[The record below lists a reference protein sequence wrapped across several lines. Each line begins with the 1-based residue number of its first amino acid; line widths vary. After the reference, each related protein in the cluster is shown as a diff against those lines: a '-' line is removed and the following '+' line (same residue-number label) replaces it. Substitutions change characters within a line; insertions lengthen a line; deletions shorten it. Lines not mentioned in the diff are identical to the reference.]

1 MGRGDSR
8 RRAAFREGPRGDLP
22 QPGFA
27 GGGISHASRA
37 VSRPDTAERAT
48 APLHLGTINYPG
60 AVY

>member
-1 MGRGDSR
+1 M
-8 RRAAFREGPRGDLP
+8 FREGPRGDLP

-27 GGGISHASRA
+27 GGGIRHARRA
-37 VSRPDTAERAT
+37 VSRPNTAERAT